1 MYLSVISQYV
11 IGTYIAIHKFHII
24 CSSETYL
31 DSSTTSDD
39 DNLEVSGYN
48 LMRSDNPFNNKG
60 GGVSIYYKNF
70 LPLRLLNVQ
79 YLQECINFEL
89 KIGGKTCN
97 YMSLCKSPSQIQ
109 DEFEKMHLQ
118 NSLKIWN

>member
-1 MYLSVISQYV
+1 
-11 IGTYIAIHKFHII
+11 
-24 CSSETYL
+24 
-31 DSSTTSDD
+31 
-39 DNLEVSGYN
+39 
-48 LMRSDNPFNNKG
+48 MRSDNPFNNKG